1 MSAQEANGAPRG
13 DAKKAEKKTPGKAAA
28 KKTATKKSTRSGG
41 DNAGDSSDN
50 APLVF
55 PVGHYMGPF
64 HPSRNGPAKHH
75 IVRVGWETPK
85 LPDEEHLDI
94 WALAHGL
101 PARLDSVRWTRQAII
116 DAADDAEMP
125 NAEEILDNLAELRL
139 ITEVSPETGQAREFA
154 DAFRLQSL
162 LIGLGNNPEDPVLD
176 GIGLVGVPPVVM
188 VRPRVFE
195 IWQWAHLWPTIWA
208 ACEGL
213 AYIAGETGQAE
224 SEAADPEKVLEL
236 MFEATRTLI
245 SRNAVYLD
253 VAMTPPDDEATD
265 GP

>member
-1 MSAQEANGAPRG
+1 MTSAGTN
-13 DAKKAEKKTPGKAAA
+13 AADG
-28 KKTATKKSTRSGG
+28 TE
-41 DNAGDSSDN
+41 
-50 APLVF
+50 PVVF

-85 LPDEEHLDI
+85 LPDEEHVDI

-101 PARLDSVRWTRQAII
+101 PDRVETTRWTRQAII
-116 DAADDAEMP
+116 EAAQDADMPDAAA
-125 NAEEILDNLAELRL
+125 ILDNLAGLGL
-139 ITEVSPETGQAREFA
+139 IAEVSPGTEQAREFA
-154 DAFRLQSL
+154 ESYRLQSL
-162 LIGLGNNPEDPVLD
+162 LIGLGNSPEDPILD
-176 GIGLVGVPPVVM
+176 GIGLIGIPPVVK

-213 AYIAGETGQAE
+213 AYVSAQG
-224 SEAADPEKVLEL
+224 ADPSPETTEPEQVLDL
-236 MFEATRTLI
+236 VLDSLRTLI

-253 VAMTPPDDEATD
+253 VAMTPAGSD
-265 GP
+265 GSGR